1 MPVAQPSTTCFHGRI
16 VANIIVLCSQKIHI
30 MYFCGRNKQIITSF
44 NNHEKQ
50 RVVVLLRFQT
60 VTAKINVELN
70 EPASRNVG
78 QQPLGRHYSRCE
90 PQRKFNLHNS
100 KSVILREQVICVYL
114 IPLFDFNHRVMV
126 QITGRNSISRLKKN
140 VYSQG

>member
-1 MPVAQPSTTCFHGRI
+1 MKTTCCCI
-16 VANIIVLCSQKIHI
+16 VKIPN
-30 MYFCGRNKQIITSF
+30 CDC
-44 NNHEKQ
+44 E
-50 RVVVLLRFQT
+50 
-60 VTAKINVELN
+60 INVELN

-140 VYSQG
+140 RLSDSSNSVLELTCHVTHQFLEKIRKNTLSSDGNSISGIYIMLK